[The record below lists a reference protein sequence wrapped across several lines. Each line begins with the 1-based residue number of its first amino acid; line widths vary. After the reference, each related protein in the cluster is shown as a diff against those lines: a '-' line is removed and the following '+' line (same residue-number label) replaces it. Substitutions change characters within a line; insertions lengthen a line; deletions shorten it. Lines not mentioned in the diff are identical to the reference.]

1 MKKKEKI
8 GLSEAI
14 KQHYRTAPLNIHL
27 PENVANRVF
36 GKKTSPAADAWLYV
50 LAAACGLAILV
61 ICVLALAKWLFSPG
75 MIWVGLLLAAFL
87 GLTYK
92 EIQVWMVKVKEIERW
107 T

>member
-1 MKKKEKI
+1 MKKEDKI

-14 KQHYRTAPLNIHL
+14 KRHYKTEPLNIHL
-27 PENVANRVF
+27 PATAAHRVF
-36 GKKTSPAADAWLYV
+36 GKKTSTAADAWLYV

-61 ICVLALAKWLFSPG
+61 ICVLALAKWLFSPE